1 MRTEGGMKEL
11 GYRVSEGGRRM
22 VLISLP
28 SELPL
33 KVLEALY
40 LRFQSILLN

>member
-1 MRTEGGMKEL
+1 MRTEGKMKEL
-11 GYRVSEGGRRM
+11 GYRGSEGGRRM

-28 SELPL
+28 MEIPL

-40 LRFQSILLN
+40 IRFQNTLLS